1 MPPAAV
7 KSNSN
12 PKTSPALNAGARP
25 YRSHKVRACDLC
37 RKRKSRCTVDIP
49 GQSCM
54 LCRVQGAECHYQEE
68 PGNELSTPHS
78 SEPAVWHPDSIGESF
93 HAGQKRKR
101 ATDTA
106 SPSQPPRQHTS
117 LPEVRRS
124 RSVGPS
130 RASETRRHGV
140 DDDPQNE
147 SVFIVG
153 PVVADDAN
161 VIEKHM
167 PQRQSNRSVEPKNH
181 PYNVYSSDPR
191 KPILYQTVSRRR
203 QGMRVGIP
211 PGENQKE
218 ILEQIL
224 GPFKDDLVRLF
235 LGKFNAAFPIF
246 DGEAFWEAYISDS
259 PSEPPASL
267 LCQVYSMSLV
277 HWKHTPK
284 LACHPKPD
292 VRYAV
297 NLTVAALHEE
307 FSAPGLSTISAA
319 LIDLTGRPI
328 FSMTG
333 NAISCGRM
341 VSLAH
346 CLGLNRDPSN
356 WKLSQQE
363 QNQRVRLWWAVVIHD
378 RWGSFGH
385 GVPPQIARNQYDVPL
400 PTVDALVPPAS
411 RSPERVRAAH
421 CHIALCRLTEIL
433 GELLP
438 LVYGLQLRSPRETS
452 KEVRRI
458 RTELDV
464 WEDSLPDWLR
474 TPSSPSEERIAGL
487 CSLQLAFM
495 AVKLLVGRVELNDVN
510 NSETDLPDARRYFQ
524 TECRKG
530 AEDIVNFI
538 SSLRKENFKEFWLPY
553 SAFHLTSTATLL
565 VRCAFETSDPEVA
578 RTCLANVESFRSILR
593 RVREEYDWDVA
604 DMCLDHCER
613 ILNRLPAS
621 GSGSGQTN
629 GASSATTGTGD
640 AHHAGTGTGLMGPP
654 DNPLV
659 NPAAISIQ
667 MPETQTNN
675 DIVDDMMSISNT
687 FGTMDGFPFD
697 MTGIWD
703 VSVFQDVNLS

>member
-7 KSNSN
+7 KPSSA
-12 PKTSPALNAGARP
+12 PKMPSPALNAGARP

-49 GQSCM
+49 GQSCL
-54 LCRVQGAECHYQEE
+54 LCRVQGAVCHYQDE
-68 PGNELSTPHS
+68 NNSELPNSHGAELTG
-78 SEPAVWHPDSIGESF
+78 WHPDHAEESF

-101 ATDTA
+101 TSDST
-106 SPSQPPRQHTS
+106 SPLQTPRRPEV
-117 LPEVRRS
+117 LPEIQRS
-124 RSVGPS
+124 NSAVPS
-130 RASETRRHGV
+130 RGSERKRHGV
-140 DDDPQNE
+140 EDPQNE

-161 VIEKHM
+161 VIERYM
-167 PQRQSNRSVEPKNH
+167 PPYRSNNSKSVEPKNH
-181 PYNVYSSDPR
+181 PYNVYSNDPR
-191 KPILYQTVSRRR
+191 KPILYTTVSRRR

-235 LGKFNAAFPIF
+235 LDRINAAFPIF

-277 HWKHTPK
+277 YWKHTPK

-333 NAISCGRM
+333 NAISTGRM

-346 CLGLNRDPSN
+346 CLGLNRDPNS
-356 WKLSQQE
+356 WKLSRQE
-363 QNQRVRLWWAVVIHD
+363 QNQRIRLWWAVVIHD

-385 GVPPQIARNQYDVPL
+385 GVPPQIAKNQYDVPL
-400 PTVDALVPPAS
+400 PTLEVLIPPSS
-411 RSPERVRAAH
+411 RSPQRVRAAH

-438 LVYGLQLRSPRETS
+438 LVYGLQHRSPRETT
-452 KEVRRI
+452 KKIRQI
-458 RTELDV
+458 RTDLDV
-464 WEDSLPDWLR
+464 WEENLPDWLR
-474 TPSSPSEERIAGL
+474 SPLDTSQDRVAGI
-487 CSLQLAFM
+487 CSLQLAFL

-510 NSETDLPDARRYFQ
+510 NSETDLPEARRYFQ

-530 AEDIVNFI
+530 AEEIVQFI
-538 SSLRKENFKEFWLPY
+538 SSLRKENFQEFWLPY

-565 VRCAFETSDPEVA
+565 VRCALETSDPEVA
-578 RTCLANVESFRSILR
+578 STCLANVESFRTILR

-613 ILNRLPAS
+613 ILNRLPPGGNGNTTNS
-621 GSGSGQTN
+621 NNTPGN
-629 GASSATTGTGD
+629 GA
-640 AHHAGTGTGLMGPP
+640 MGPP
-654 DNPLV
+654 DSNRLV
-659 NPAAISIQ
+659 NPAALSIPL
-667 MPETQTNN
+667 PETQTTSN
-675 DIVDDMMSISNT
+675 DIVDDMMSISGT

-703 VSVFQDVNLS
+703 VSVFQDVNLT